1 MLEAYKTSD
10 AACLRGKTI
19 AFPRVFYLNDCI
31 LTQGARAKSE
41 ISERALFSCR
51 VQRAGPKKIA
61 EFGHFN

>member
-41 ISERALFSCR
+41 ISERVFFSCR
-51 VQRAGPKKIA
+51 RRCADLKKIA